1 MNIQEVLLTKEA
13 RFNLLA
19 GLIRLA
25 RCDEFIEQ
33 SELAFFQQAAI
44 SLELEPTYLE
54 RIDVCWNTK
63 EHIDIKFETR
73 KEKIFFFIQAIQL
86 CWIDKEYGEKE
97 RKEVRMIAK
106 ELDLEMEVILA
117 IEQWVYDGIVWNRQS
132 DKLLEL

>member
-1 MNIQEVLLTKEA
+1 MNIQEVLVTKEA

-33 SELAFFQQAAI
+33 SEAVFFQQAAI
-44 SLELEPTYLE
+44 SLELEPTHLE
-54 RIDVCWNTK
+54 QINICWTTK
-63 EHIDIKFETR
+63 EHIDVNFETR

-97 RKEVRMIAK
+97 QKEIHMIAK
-106 ELDLEMEVILA
+106 ELDLEIEVIQA
-117 IEQWVYDGIVWNRQS
+117 IEKWVYDGIVWNRQS
-132 DKLLEL
+132 KKLLEL